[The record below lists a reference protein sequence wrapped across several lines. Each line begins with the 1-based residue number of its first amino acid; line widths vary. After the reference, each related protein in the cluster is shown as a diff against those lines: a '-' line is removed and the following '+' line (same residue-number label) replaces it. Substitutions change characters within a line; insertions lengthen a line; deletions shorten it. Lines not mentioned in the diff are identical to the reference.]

1 MWLDELADLVTSL
14 RERIEKQQDL
24 LHRNESAT
32 RYALVDPVL
41 RALGWDLENPSDV
54 VPEYSPGKGR
64 ADYGMMAG
72 RGKARL
78 IIEAKSLGTPTRQ
91 GIDQAIT
98 YCIAQGIEYFAVTNG
113 ELWEIY
119 EPHRAVPID
128 EKLVASFDLRGREH
142 ETVMQMLWLWR
153 GNFVEGEPHI
163 PPPSNVAKRKPEP
176 KLPSPQPAEE
186 WTPLAEL
193 RPQSKQRPRP
203 PQEIRFPG
211 TMPRAIARWNHLQI
225 RVVEWLVEQGRL
237 HSDHCPV
244 TTDRG
249 RYIVHSRPERKSGKP
264 FDTPR
269 QVAGLWVDLCH
280 NSEYHA
286 YIARSILAARGVDPS
301 TVHVRPRS

>member
-54 VPEYSPGKGR
+54 VPEYSPGEGR

-163 PPPSNVAKRKPEP
+163 PPHR
-176 KLPSPQPAEE
+176 
-186 WTPLAEL
+186 
-193 RPQSKQRPRP
+193 
-203 PQEIRFPG
+203 
-211 TMPRAIARWNHLQI
+211 M
-225 RVVEWLVEQGRL
+225 
-237 HSDHCPV
+237 
-244 TTDRG
+244 
-249 RYIVHSRPERKSGKP
+249 
-264 FDTPR
+264 
-269 QVAGLWVDLCH
+269 
-280 NSEYHA
+280 
-286 YIARSILAARGVDPS
+286 
-301 TVHVRPRS
+301 